1 MVFVGQ
7 HHAFG
12 AARRTSGIKD
22 ARNVLGFAFVLS
34 DWRMIFD
41 KLVVLRVAPV
51 ENEEIGT
58 VLMGDERVPLPRY
71 SVLPPIESF
80 EGDVEGVPLYAGQSV
95 DHIHGIL
102 SADVIMTQLIDE
114 LRQHT

>member
-1 MVFVGQ
+1 
-7 HHAFG
+7 
-12 AARRTSGIKD
+12 
-22 ARNVLGFAFVLS
+22 
-34 DWRMIFD
+34 
-41 KLVVLRVAPV
+41 
-51 ENEEIGT
+51 
-58 VLMGDERVPLPRY
+58 MGDERVPLPRY